1 MIHYT
6 SPAPDYARRPRAPRR
21 RHHTPARPLDEP
33 GQLSLDRLERAQLV
47 DLAVRLYLCRM
58 CRAATGEQCTRPPS
72 LGETGRQPLRWMCH
86 AERYELVTADDVA
99 ELARADASRAQ
110 HG

>member
-33 GQLSLDRLERAQLV
+33 GQLSLGRLERAQLV
-47 DLAVRLYLCRM
+47 DLAVSLYNCPACR
-58 CRAATGEQCTRPPS
+58 TPSGQQCTRPPS
-72 LGETGRQPLRWMCH
+72 LGETGRQPLKWMCH
-86 AERYELVTADDVA
+86 AERYELVTAADVA
-99 ELARADASRAQ
+99 ALIRDDTARAQ